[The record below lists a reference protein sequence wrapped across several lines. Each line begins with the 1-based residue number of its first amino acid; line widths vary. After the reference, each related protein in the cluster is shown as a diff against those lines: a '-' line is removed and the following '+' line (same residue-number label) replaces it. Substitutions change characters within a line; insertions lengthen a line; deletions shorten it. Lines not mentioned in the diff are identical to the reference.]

1 MLFLCQQMLISWTTI
16 LSDAFIFL
24 TKIAIEAIS
33 LTVMAVEIVPFLDHQ
48 NTMYQFTVQT
58 ILFDSTFLLP
68 CWVNK
73 PIALSI
79 DLENI
84 FI

>member
-1 MLFLCQQMLISWTTI
+1 
-16 LSDAFIFL
+16 
-24 TKIAIEAIS
+24 
-33 LTVMAVEIVPFLDHQ
+33 
-48 NTMYQFTVQT
+48 MYQFTVQT
-58 ILFDSTFLLP
+58 ILFDSTFLLL

>member
-1 MLFLCQQMLISWTTI
+1 
-16 LSDAFIFL
+16 
-24 TKIAIEAIS
+24 
-33 LTVMAVEIVPFLDHQ
+33 
-48 NTMYQFTVQT
+48 MYQFTVQT

-84 FI
+84 FISYKQQTHKHILEYSIKEV